1 MENGS
6 LAWTFVEFIRPS
18 IIGCMPTGLVYD
30 PAYLQHRTGRHP
42 ENPDRLRKILEALE
56 GDPALW
62 DSLVKISPRPI
73 EDQDITRCHNSRL
86 IDHLQSLCESGES
99 FVDMDTVICS
109 DSYDVSRLAAGAVV
123 SSVDAVMTGQVG
135 SAFALVRP
143 PGHHATPGAAMG
155 FCLFNNAAIGARY
168 AQARFGVE
176 RVVIIDWDVH
186 HGNGT
191 QDIFYRDPSVFYFST
206 HQYPYYPGTGSLD
219 ERGEGEGE
227 GFNLNIPLS
236 AGTEARQH
244 REVFVQ
250 GLNIIEQKLPP
261 DLVIISAGFDS
272 RRGDPLGGLM
282 LEDVDFSDMTR
293 QVLELADKHSARV
306 VSVLE
311 GGYNL
316 STLGQTVKTHIEALR
331 Y

>member
-1 MENGS
+1 
-6 LAWTFVEFIRPS
+6 
-18 IIGCMPTGLVYD
+18 MPTGLAYD
-30 PAYLQHRTGRHP
+30 AAYLQHRTGRHP
-42 ENPDRLRKILEALE
+42 ENADRLRKILEALE
-56 GDPALW
+56 SDPALW
-62 DSLVKISPRPI
+62 DSLAKISPRPV
-73 EDQDITRCHNSRL
+73 EDQDITRCHSSRL

-99 FVDMDTVICS
+99 FVDMDTVICP
-109 DSYDVSRLAAGAVV
+109 DSYGVSRLAAGAVV
-123 SSVDAVMTGQVG
+123 ASVDAVMTGQVG

-143 PGHHATPGAAMG
+143 PGHHATPGTAMG

-168 AQARFGVE
+168 AQARYGVE
-176 RVVIIDWDVH
+176 NVVIIDWDVH

-236 AGTEARQH
+236 AGTEARLH

-250 GLNIIEQKLPP
+250 GLDIIEQKLPP

-272 RRGDPLGGLM
+272 RRDDPLGGLM
-282 LEDVDFSDMTR
+282 LEDSDFSDMTTL
-293 QVLELADKHSARV
+293 VLEMADKHSARV

-316 STLGQTVKTHIEALR
+316 STLGQTVKTHIQSLR
-331 Y
+331 S